1 MEPRIAGLWD
11 SEAFFIPVI
20 SFYIHGYRCVN
31 KEELNVQGSGS
42 NAYFLAQA
50 RIKLI
55 MIAIA
60 LNK

>member
-1 MEPRIAGLWD
+1 
-11 SEAFFIPVI
+11 
-20 SFYIHGYRCVN
+20 VN

-50 RIKLI
+50 RIKPI
-55 MIAIA
+55 MMAIA